1 MNSFIS
7 QHFYCQELSMCVLTN
22 TYMCLLSLVF
32 HTHFDV
38 YSLLIISSETTR
50 ITGLSVCR
58 CGVKIIRTLR
68 PKTAGLT
75 SMKLGVCILP
85 VCGHNLQE
93 VDFWS
98 PAPCAAWCSP
108 ELKLVGRDDLLWV
121 GCLYTLSL
129 QQLQKLQW
137 STICYVWLFYRFL
150 ILHTT

>member
-1 MNSFIS
+1 
-7 QHFYCQELSMCVLTN
+7 
-22 TYMCLLSLVF
+22 MCLLSLVF

-75 SMKLGVCILP
+75 SMKLGVCILL

-93 VDFWS
+93 VDF
-98 PAPCAAWCSP
+98 
-108 ELKLVGRDDLLWV
+108 
-121 GCLYTLSL
+121 
-129 QQLQKLQW
+129 
-137 STICYVWLFYRFL
+137 
-150 ILHTT
+150 